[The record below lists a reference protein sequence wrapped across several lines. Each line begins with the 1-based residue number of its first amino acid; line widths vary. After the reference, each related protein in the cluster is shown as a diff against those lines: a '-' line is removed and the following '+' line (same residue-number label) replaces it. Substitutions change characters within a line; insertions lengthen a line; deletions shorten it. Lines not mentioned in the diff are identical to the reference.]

1 MSEAFKD
8 LILGVVQ
15 GLTEFLP
22 VSSSGHLAL
31 LQHYLGIEGDRLF
44 FDVML
49 HFATLLAV
57 VIYFRREVLSYVRQ
71 PKVLLLI
78 ALVSVPTGVVG
89 LSLKGLVE
97 RILTDPKPVAFAFFV
112 TALLVFVVDRV
123 EGKGTLAELGAFG
136 ALLIGVFQGLAV
148 IPGIS
153 RSGSTIFASIL
164 TGLKRE
170 EAAPFSFIVSI
181 PAIAGATL
189 LELKDAK
196 GLSFHQGYILGMLA
210 AFLTGLL
217 ALKLFMETLKRRR
230 FTIFSGYLVLL
241 GIAVLLLS

>member
-1 MSEAFKD
+1 MSEVLKD

-31 LQHYLGIEGDRLF
+31 LQHYLGVEGNRLF

-57 VIYFRREVLSYVRQ
+57 VIYFRKEVLAYVKQ
-71 PKVLLLI
+71 PRVLFFI
-78 ALVSVPTGVVG
+78 VLVSVPTGIVG

-123 EGKGTLAELGAFG
+123 EGKGTLSELGVIG

-164 TGLKRE
+164 TGLRRE

-181 PAIAGATL
+181 PAVAGATL
-189 LELKDAK
+189 LEIKDAK
-196 GLSFHQGYILGMLA
+196 GLSIHHGYFLGMLA
-210 AFLTGLL
+210 AFFTGLV
-217 ALKLFMETLKRRR
+217 ALKLFMETLKKRR
-230 FTIFSGYLVLL
+230 FSIFSGYLVLL
-241 GIAVLLLS
+241 GVVVLFLS